1 MIDSASE
8 ERLKLAEAFL
18 QEAVYR
24 SREAQS
30 QQHREP
36 APVERLDGDAPGSRK
51 RSSSPQNCGLGEKA
65 VVVLDLTPRGA
76 ELFAQLWPDPPA
88 PAAVQELRA
97 VVTDWVRRQDAL
109 DRKRNHFLKDFRREH
124 GFDRTLYTD
133 EQSSAYRSGLD
144 AINAEVDATRR
155 AAAQSLLKSA

>member
-1 MIDSASE
+1 MTDAATE
-8 ERLKLAEAFL
+8 ERVKLAEAFL
-18 QEAVYR
+18 EEAVYR

-30 QQHREP
+30 ESDP
-36 APVERLDGDAPGSRK
+36 FEAGPDAT
-51 RSSSPQNCGLGEKA
+51 CGLGAKA
-65 VVVLDLTPRGA
+65 VVALELSPRGA
-76 ELFAQLWPDPPA
+76 EIFDELWRDVLSGEA
-88 PAAVQELRA
+88 LAALRK
-97 VVTDWVRRQDAL
+97 VMTEWIRRQDTL